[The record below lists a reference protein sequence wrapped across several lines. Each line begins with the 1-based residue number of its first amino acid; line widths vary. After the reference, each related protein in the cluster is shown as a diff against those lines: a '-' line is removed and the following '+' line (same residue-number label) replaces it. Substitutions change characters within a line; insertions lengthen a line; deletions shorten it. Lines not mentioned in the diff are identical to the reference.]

1 MGGVRTQ
8 PYASRLRIKPDPG
21 EGGTS
26 GEGAPSWCPQVISVR
41 DALNTD
47 GNDFCFL
54 CPEPLLT
61 MAFQEVPSTASSYVE
76 SALKPFYQLQHGHGH
91 KVKAAMMKHWVQEA
105 LSESTHR

>member
-1 MGGVRTQ
+1 M
-8 PYASRLRIKPDPG
+8 
-21 EGGTS
+21 

-61 MAFQEVPSTASSYVE
+61 MTFQEVPSTASSYVE

>member
-1 MGGVRTQ
+1 MHPASESSLTLEKGAHRGG
-8 PYASRLRIKPDPG
+8 S
-21 EGGTS
+21 S
-26 GEGAPSWCPQVISVR
+26 SWCPQVISVR

-47 GNDFCFL
+47 GNDFFVSL